1 MARVL
6 GTSPV
11 STTADRDPLAV
22 RIEHWR
28 HAALHDVVDP
38 MSEHVVMTFLGTMQR
53 FERRSGRT
61 YVSGTAR
68 KGGLTV
74 IPAGSSSR
82 WDIYGELDVVQLYL
96 PPASLHELA
105 DETGYPGTVEL
116 VEVTAQLDPTAAHL
130 LTMAAAKVTAIEPAE
145 VLFREHLI
153 GAISAHLLAHNTNA
167 SRKSERAI
175 GGLSPSVLRRALE
188 RLQSSDDDDVSL
200 AALAREANLS
210 RFHFCRAFK
219 QSTGLAPHEW
229 LRQRRMETAMT
240 MLRDPSVSVV
250 TIAEAVGYSTQTAF
264 GAAFKRVT
272 GLTPTEWRRKAY

>member
-1 MARVL
+1 MER
-6 GTSPV
+6 
-11 STTADRDPLAV
+11 
-22 RIEHWR
+22 WQ
-28 HAALHDVVDP
+28 HAALHDVVEP
-38 MSEHVVMTFLGTMQR
+38 MSEHVLMTFLGTMQR

-61 YVSGTAR
+61 YVAGTAR

-82 WDIYGELDVVQLYL
+82 WDIYGDLDVVQLYL
-96 PPASLHELA
+96 PPASLLELA
-105 DETGYPGTVEL
+105 VEAGYRGAVEL
-116 VEVTAQLDPTAAHL
+116 IEVTAQADATAAQL
-130 LTMAAAKVTAIEPAE
+130 LSMAATTVASTEPAD

-153 GAISAHLLAHNTNA
+153 SAIAAHVLAHHTNA

-188 RLQSSDDDDVSL
+188 RLQSSADDDVSL

-240 MLRDPSVSVV
+240 MLRDPTVPVV
-250 TIAEAVGYSTQTAF
+250 AIAEAVGYGTQTAF

-272 GLTPTEWRRKAY
+272 GLTPTEWRRSAQ